1 MTHTP
6 HGYRIEGGK
15 AVIDETAA
23 GQVKELFEGYN
34 SGLALTVA
42 AEKAGLKMYHSSAKR
57 LLQNERYVGDDYYPA
72 IVDRDSFNKANNEI
86 RRRAQA
92 LGRVREYRE
101 PQPPDP
107 QTRFKMGRQTK
118 FFDDPFAQAEYMYS
132 LIESEVD

>member
-6 HGYRIEGGK
+6 YGYRIEDGK

-23 GQVKELFEGYN
+23 GQVKELFEVYN
-34 SGLALTVA
+34 SGLSLTVA

-57 LLQNERYVGDDYYPA
+57 ILQNEHYVGDDYYPA
-72 IVDRDSFNKANNEI
+72 IVDADVFNKANNEI
-86 RRRAQA
+86 RRRSLA
-92 LGRVREYRE
+92 LGRIKEYKE
-101 PQPPDP
+101 QQPPTP